1 MISRMTGGQPIPHN
15 PWPLG
20 DQLRSAREEQQLTQ
34 TAAAQRADISRTVW
48 QQLESGVRAD
58 GRPFRPK
65 AATVQSAA
73 VAVGLDPRDAL
84 QLAGLDPTLF
94 RPARGGPV
102 ASQREAADL
111 ISRLTG
117 AQRRALVELL
127 HTLVDVE
134 DGEAGELASGV
145 DELRGVDE

>member
-1 MISRMTGGQPIPHN
+1 MISRMTGGQPTPGS
-15 PWPLG
+15 PWALG
-20 DQLRSAREEQQLTQ
+20 DRLRAAREEQQLTQ
-34 TAAAQRADISRTVW
+34 TAAAERADISRTVW

-65 AATVQSAA
+65 ASTVQSAA

-84 QLAGLDPTLF
+84 QMAGLDPTLY

-111 ISRLTG
+111 FARLTG
-117 AQRRALVELL
+117 AQRRALVEFL

-134 DGEAGELASGV
+134 AGELAAGV
-145 DELRGVDE
+145 DEVGGVDE